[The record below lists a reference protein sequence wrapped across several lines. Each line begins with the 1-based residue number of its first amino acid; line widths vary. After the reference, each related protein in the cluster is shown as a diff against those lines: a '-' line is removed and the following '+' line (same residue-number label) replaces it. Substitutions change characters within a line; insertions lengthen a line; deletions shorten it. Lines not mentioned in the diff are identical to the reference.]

1 MLSDRS
7 YMRDDFDRPRT
18 SVLIW
23 LVCAMVAGFLLE
35 VVFSRA
41 LNSGAFAALSKLSS
55 VGLSEWRLWTFLTF
69 PFVDDSLLGVI
80 FNSLSVYFLGR
91 ELLPLCGE
99 RRFLGL
105 VGVSALGAGLSW
117 FAVNHGQAASQLYG
131 ATSISCGLLI
141 LYACLNPD
149 REITLLLFFIL
160 PVTVKP
166 KYLAWFVGGFS
177 LLGMLADE
185 ILGKRTFGIPHSAHV
200 GAMTVALLYF
210 MLVHR
215 REWLTPDSHPS
226 IQLPSW
232 MKKKTARAAAAAT
245 PAFKVNVSNRTD
257 LRAEVDRILDKIN
270 SEGFQSLTA
279 EEKRILDEARDSL
292 SRR

>member
-23 LVCAMVAGFLLE
+23 LVCAMIAGFLLE

-41 LNSGAFAALSKLSS
+41 LNSSAFAAFSQLSIL
-55 VGLSEWRLWTFLTF
+55 GLAEWRLWTFLTF
-69 PFVDDSLLGVI
+69 PFVDDSLLGLI

-105 VGVSALGAGLSW
+105 VGACAIGAGLSW
-117 FAVNHGQAASQLYG
+117 FAVNHGHAGAALTG

-185 ILGKRTFGIPHSAHV
+185 ILGKRSLGIPHSAHV

-210 MLVHR
+210 VLVHR
-215 REWLTPDSHPS
+215 REWLNPDGRTS
-226 IQLPSW
+226 IQLPDW
-232 MKKKTARAAAAAT
+232 MKKKSVRAAAAA
-245 PAFKVNVSNRTD
+245 PAYKVNVSSRAD